1 MRYPSVQPQSRC
13 GPVSRA
19 AVILCLLGVLIS
31 SDDLK
36 SQSDNADVTISGK
49 VVDESGQLVSDANL
63 SLLKLEFI
71 ECCDAPPQGELSFE
85 GGTFS
90 FEAEPGVY
98 ALTANPPT
106 PYNVAHLRVDAR
118 SGNVSGLQI
127 EVRAGPSSFFP
138 DVPPRASLIDVSA
151 PDTANQVTVTG
162 RAGSVPVGSYV
173 IVVTLDT
180 GHFTWT
186 EAGEDGT
193 FEATLF
199 APAGSSILIKAD
211 PVGLILSRV
220 LAEMSGGGEGNIA
233 PLSGTILHV
242 ANPPVS
248 GEEIPF
254 GGAAAFG
261 DRTLPVWV
269 LTGTIDRQEVDPG
282 ESIRIRGKLE
292 IRSPLLQDI
301 ESMEVYPSF
310 RLERLSGPQ
319 GYGSLA
325 QNIFASIFLTPTGL
339 PIERVPIGTD
349 FAATMVQMNK
359 VAEDRVEASLD
370 LAMPVPAD
378 LPAGYYVLRGTMA
391 FTDPVLGEFPNDIMI
406 HVDKVG
412 LRFPYFPVIRVG
424 DPAPPRL
431 FWTLLTDTLSNG
443 TRGVGAVEDR
453 ERFALAPRILTQSET
468 FIIPKVDSASGAP
481 LTYRLE
487 PFAPTVSRGDRGV
500 LPAPPVIPFQFPSG
514 SLTVTIRKPDGSVD
528 VLGPAPFVQARTRSL
543 VDRTGVTLD
552 HDGGHMTDVYQLST
566 MDPQFEVQ
574 FTQEGRHVITLN
586 GNVEDIWEN
595 QERRWNLLCPCGPSP
610 VAGHG
615 STPWDAVGGGRHLQS
630 RFGSQPSGAGR
641 CRGSLPTGT
650 QFRSEPN
657 GASGC
662 AWTSKSVRLLPTG
675 RGRYPARQAGGVSGG
690 HGGFLP

>member
-1 MRYPSVQPQSRC
+1 MRYPSVQSRC

-36 SQSDNADVTISGK
+36 SQSGNADVTISGK
-49 VVDESGQLVSDANL
+49 VVDESGQPVSNAFVNL
-63 SLLKLEFI
+63 RKLYFI

-90 FEAEPGVY
+90 FKGEPGVY
-98 ALTANPPT
+98 AFTANPPI

-127 EVRAGPSSFFP
+127 EVRAGPSSYLP

-193 FEATLF
+193 FETTLF

-211 PVGLILSRV
+211 PVGIILSRV
-220 LAEMSGGGEGNIA
+220 LAENSGGGEGTIA

-339 PIERVPIGTD
+339 PIERVPIGND
-349 FAATMVQMNK
+349 FAATIVQMNK

-378 LPAGYYVLRGTMA
+378 LPAGYYVLLGTMG
-391 FTDPVLGEFPNDIMI
+391 FPDPVLGEFPNDIMI

-412 LRFPYFPVIRVG
+412 LRFPYLPVIRVG

-514 SLTVTIRKPDGSVD
+514 SL
-528 VLGPAPFVQARTRSL
+528 
-543 VDRTGVTLD
+543 
-552 HDGGHMTDVYQLST
+552 
-566 MDPQFEVQ
+566 
-574 FTQEGRHVITLN
+574 
-586 GNVEDIWEN
+586 
-595 QERRWNLLCPCGPSP
+595 
-610 VAGHG
+610 
-615 STPWDAVGGGRHLQS
+615 
-630 RFGSQPSGAGR
+630 
-641 CRGSLPTGT
+641 
-650 QFRSEPN
+650 
-657 GASGC
+657 
-662 AWTSKSVRLLPTG
+662 
-675 RGRYPARQAGGVSGG
+675 
-690 HGGFLP
+690 